1 MTIHGGPL
9 SYSRQ
14 TASENPVGIVPEGC
28 ILVIITPPQAVV
40 FSSPTEDT
48 ETFRF
53 FQQKNWIKT
62 LLTGSPENC
71 YGASKYIPPTIDE
84 KNIPK
89 DEAEELMA
97 KEGKKWILAM
107 MIVVATIVV
116 VTIVVAR
123 MMVQNHTIL
132 NQTKKLH

>member
-1 MTIHGGPL
+1 MNRTQRRDFFEAALQNPTNIFMTIHGGPL
-9 SYSRQ
+9 SYSSQ

-62 LLTGSPENC
+62 LLTGSSQNC
-71 YGASKYIPPTIDE
+71 YGASKYIPDWIEE
-84 KNIPK
+84 KDIPK
-89 DEAEELMA
+89 DE
-97 KEGKKWILAM
+97 KEGKKMEVDISDE
-107 MIVVATIVV
+107 
-116 VTIVVAR
+116 
-123 MMVQNHTIL
+123 
-132 NQTKKLH
+132 

>member
-9 SYSRQ
+9 SYSSK
-14 TASENPVGIVPEGC
+14 TANENPVGIVPDGC

-53 FQQKNWIKT
+53 FNKKIGLKPYLLGHHKTVMEPVNIFHHGLRKEIFQKMK
-62 LLTGSPENC
+62 
-71 YGASKYIPPTIDE
+71 K
-84 KNIPK
+84 KK
-89 DEAEELMA
+89 KRK
-97 KEGKKWILAM
+97 KEGKKMVLAM
-107 MIVVATIVV
+107 MIVVVTIVV

-132 NQTKKLH
+132 I

>member
-1 MTIHGGPL
+1 MNRTQRRNFFEAALQNPTNIFMTIHGGPL
-9 SYSRQ
+9 SYSAK

-62 LLTGSPENC
+62 LLTGSSQNC
-71 YGASKYIPPTIDE
+71 YGASKYIPPWID
-84 KNIPK
+84 KKRIPK
-89 DEAEELMA
+89 DEEEEIRK
-97 KEGKKWILAM
+97 KEA
-107 MIVVATIVV
+107 
-116 VTIVVAR
+116 
-123 MMVQNHTIL
+123 
-132 NQTKKLH
+132 

>member
-1 MTIHGGPL
+1 MNRTQRRDFFEAALQNPTNIFMTIHGGPL
-9 SYSRQ
+9 SYSSQ

-62 LLTGSPENC
+62 LLTGSSQNC
-71 YGASKYIPPTIDE
+71 YGASKYIPLG
-84 KNIPK
+84 
-89 DEAEELMA
+89 LM
-97 KEGKKWILAM
+97 KKMFQKMKLKKVKKW
-107 MIVVATIVV
+107 T
-116 VTIVVAR
+116 
-123 MMVQNHTIL
+123 
-132 NQTKKLH
+132 